1 MRRIARPDKAYLLD
15 RVAESGGG
23 FMRKPAAVIV
33 VVVIVDGGLEE
44 FRLTTPPPGNSATE
58 RKLQIKRTRTCD
70 GKAIDCK

>member
-1 MRRIARPDKAYLLD
+1 MRCGHPHSHQQVPFALRRIARPDKAYLLD

-44 FRLTTPPPGNSATE
+44 FRLTTPPPRQLSN
-58 RKLQIKRTRTCD
+58 
-70 GKAIDCK
+70 